1 MLLKTDVLNV
11 LNHKPNI
18 PSLSFIFESI
28 RGCQSCSDF
37 PAVLIWWVWEEFL
50 LPYSSLVSCGLTL
63 DCIYSW
69 IACLAFMFEC
79 GIMVLHNS
87 LHVYSAHQR
96 MLTGWMWWLLVCCSE
111 MMATLQWTKGTLF
124 IWYNSWSC
132 YCLVI
137 LNTVSNTRTA

>member
-1 MLLKTDVLNV
+1 M
-11 LNHKPNI
+11 I
-18 PSLSFIFESI
+18 
-28 RGCQSCSDF
+28 
-37 PAVLIWWVWEEFL
+37 
-50 LPYSSLVSCGLTL
+50 

-79 GIMVLHNS
+79 GIMVLRLNG
-87 LHVYSAHQR
+87 LHVYSALR
-96 MLTGWMWWLLVCCSE
+96 VYVNWLDVMNVGFLICCSE

-137 LNTVSNTRTA
+137 LNIQLSLFLIQELLFFFYFLVDIKNMPAAPVYFCSRQKCNWSDFCCCFVYWLYD